1 MHAKRAMETSEEESI
16 FLRVGVFF
24 LSVCTLTWWEK
35 LISKSIILMK
45 RVILF
50 FVALSA
56 VATFTSCVERKQQRV
71 AVEKTYKVMTVES
84 ADRTL
89 KTGYSA
95 TINGCQTVEIRPQ
108 VSGMIT
114 EILINEGDFV
124 SKGQVLFVIDQTPY
138 KAAYEIAQANVKS
151 AEASLATAQ
160 LILDSNKDLFAQ
172 DVVSEFDLMT
182 SRNDLAEAEARLTL
196 ARAEE
201 INATNNLSY
210 TEVRSPV
217 NGVASMIPYRV
228 GALVSSNINTPLV
241 TVSDDSEVYAYF
253 SMAEN
258 VMLDMI
264 QQYGSLKEAI
274 REMPPVELLMSNG
287 QIYKHK
293 GRIDAVSGTISATT
307 GAVSLRASFPNRQR
321 LLRDGGSGQVV
332 IPSVQKDAIV
342 IPQAATYELQER
354 IFVYKVIDGKAVS
367 SQIKVMAQNNGVE
380 YIVLEGLEVG
390 DVIVAEGAGLV
401 REGAVIK
408 TAEQL
413 AAEKA
418 AAAQAAQAKVDSLS
432 EVNE

>member
-1 MHAKRAMETSEEESI
+1 
-16 FLRVGVFF
+16 
-24 LSVCTLTWWEK
+24 
-35 LISKSIILMK
+35 MK
-45 RVILF
+45 RVVLF
-50 FVALSA
+50 CVALA
-56 VATFTSCVERKQQRV
+56 VVATLSSCVERKGERV

-84 ADRTL
+84 HDRTL
-89 KTGYSA
+89 KSGFSA

-160 LILDSNKDLFAQ
+160 LILNSNKELFEQ

-182 SRNDLAEAEARLTL
+182 SRNDLAEAEARLAL

-228 GALVSSNINTPLV
+228 GALVSSNIATPLV

-258 VMLDMI
+258 TMLDMI

-274 REMPPVELLMSNG
+274 REMPEVELVMSNG
-287 QIYKHK
+287 QTYKHK
-293 GRIDAVSGTISATT
+293 GRIDAVSGTISAST

-321 LLRDGGSGQVV
+321 LLRDGGSGQVM
-332 IPSVQKDAIV
+332 IPSILKNAIV

-354 IFVYKVIDGKAVS
+354 IFVYKVVDGKAVS
-367 SQIKVMAQNNGVE
+367 SQIKVMSQNNGVE
-380 YIVLEGLEVG
+380 YIVTEGLSVG

-418 AAAQAAQAKVDSLS
+418 AAQQAAQAMTDSLS